1 MDCDDDDDEN
11 DDGDEEEDK
20 HHTGLLLLLLAAA
33 DNCGLSG
40 SSIGSRRVA
49 FHSDGIVQQRE
60 PPRLLPLMEDRLRV
74 ETIRCHHGDV
84 ADGTFPIF
92 IVAFFLAFL
101 VDPYHTPAHP

>member
-1 MDCDDDDDEN
+1 MDCDDDDDDDDDEN
-11 DDGDEEEDK
+11 DDGDEEEAK
-20 HHTGLLLLLLAAA
+20 HHTGLFLAA
-33 DNCGLSG
+33 DNRGLSG

-84 ADGTFPIF
+84 ADDGTFPIF

-101 VDPYHTPAHP
+101 VDP